1 MGGKVVDL
9 VAVPSAQGA
18 LVCVAEGQTVHVL
31 GEDGKEVRRMTTDGP
46 IRMLCW
52 WEEYGLLLAGCA
64 DEKVIAFDRM
74 GERRWTF
81 TSEMDPAVFRAA
93 KQYWFK
99 SAPGHEGVHGLH
111 TGVFLSG
118 KSQAF
123 VGSACTL
130 EVLDENGG
138 LVKRLPVFWGP
149 GVGFGLIDGPEGSVN
164 LLIARAPT
172 DMHTLA
178 VVNNR
183 KLDAAPRSYYG
194 VPPGHTNVSVWGCMY
209 RRHVFVED
217 LDGDGKQEVAGEI
230 DGTWNRIG
238 VWAGDGTPLHNAH
251 LGPGEF
257 EPPPKPCPR
266 RNVRDMDVADVDG
279 DGKQEII
286 AGLAGGLVLALNHR
300 CEKAWSKRP
309 PAPPTVLAC
318 VRSPKPWI
326 AVGCED
332 GTLVALDGRGEI
344 LRVGRARG
352 RPACIAVLDGMA
364 VVGTDSGQ
372 VAGWATGQV

>member
-1 MGGKVVDL
+1 MTVVDPVSGEYDAL
-9 VAVPSAQGA
+9 AARIREAIERRSGVRIPVVRDDAPEAAVPIRGNLIA
-18 LVCVAEGQTVHVL
+18 LGNRSTNKTMEGLYNRYFTL
-31 GEDGKEVRRMTTDGP
+31 LDLWYPGPGGYEVRSLHNPFGGGHNVILVGGSDRAGVDRATD
-46 IRMLCW
+46 
-52 WEEYGLLLAGCA
+52 E
-64 DEKVIAFDRM
+64 
-74 GERRWTF
+74 
-81 TSEMDPAVFRAA
+81 
-93 KQYWFK
+93 
-99 SAPGHEGVHGLH
+99 
-111 TGVFLSG
+111 
-118 KSQAF
+118 F
-123 VGSACTL
+123 V
-130 EVLDENGG
+130 
-138 LVKRLPVFWGP
+138 
-149 GVGFGLIDGPEGSVN
+149 LIDGPEGSID

-183 KLDAAPRSYYG
+183 KLDASPRNFYG
-194 VPPGHTNVSVWGCMY
+194 VPAGHTNVSVWGCMH

-238 VWAGDGTPLHNAH
+238 VWAQDGTPLANVH

-286 AGLAGGLVLALNHR
+286 AGLAGGLALALNHR
-300 CEKAWSKRP
+300 CEKVWSKRL

-326 AVGCED
+326 AAGCED
-332 GTLVALDGRGEI
+332 GTLIALDGKGE
-344 LRVGRARG
+344 VSGMGRTQG
-352 RPACIAVLDGMA
+352 RPSGIAVLDGLA

-372 VAGWATGQV
+372 VAGWTTFARD